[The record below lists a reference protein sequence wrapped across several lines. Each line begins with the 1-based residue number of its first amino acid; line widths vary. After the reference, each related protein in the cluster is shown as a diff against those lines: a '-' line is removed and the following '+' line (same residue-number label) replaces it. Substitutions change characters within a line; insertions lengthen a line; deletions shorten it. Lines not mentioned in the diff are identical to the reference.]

1 MFYFCTSFYDI
12 PTFNFVFN
20 SKFTFIHFNFVLR
33 IGKMKIKSGAE
44 KKHLKLAAKL
54 NLLGCDL
61 KQTIIIYFG
70 NHIIK
75 EKARLKT

>member
-1 MFYFCTSFYDI
+1 
-12 PTFNFVFN
+12 
-20 SKFTFIHFNFVLR
+20 
-33 IGKMKIKSGAE
+33 MKIKSGAE
-44 KKHLKLAAKL
+44 KKHLKLAVKL

-75 EKARLKT
+75 KKGKIKNIIVIFDDLSLVVVLRNSE